1 MKLVCILF
9 SISIIVNIC
18 AWCAFIIASDY
29 SIIDDSYLSNL
40 NYLNLIFIAFP
51 ASIVELIP
59 LVLCVL
65 MLIYNK
71 IKHNAKV
78 LLKVCAYVMAA
89 LNLWI
94 LVQRLLNQN
103 DDTNKLT
110 TSGYFLFVLPQIISI
125 VGFIAMGIS
134 DKCFDISRIGVVFAA
149 ILRAVASAIPAVSTL
164 INTNK
169 AMVSYVSLISLSDI
183 IILEDVFIQLSLLL
197 RLQFYYS
204 AFLREKSRALRIELR
219 I

>member
-125 VGFIAMGIS
+125 VLFLQAEIRRFQPHSRRKTFSFHQSFPNHKLRHITGTIPL
-134 DKCFDISRIGVVFAA
+134 FDLQLSGKLTRRNFHNFHIIRRFFVPAA
-149 ILRAVASAIPAVSTL
+149 IC
-164 INTNK
+164 
-169 AMVSYVSLISLSDI
+169 
-183 IILEDVFIQLSLLL
+183 
-197 RLQFYYS
+197 
-204 AFLREKSRALRIELR
+204 
-219 I
+219 

>member
-125 VGFIAMGIS
+125 VGLLLWVLVIS
-134 DKCFDISRIGVVFAA
+134 VLIYHALELSLQLFCELSRLPY
-149 ILRAVASAIPAVSTL
+149 LRCQRLLTL
-164 INTNK
+164 IK
-169 AMVSYVSLISLSDI
+169 PMVSYVSLISLSDI

-204 AFLREKSRALRIELR
+204 AFYERKVER
-219 I
+219 

>member
-103 DDTNKLT
+103 DDTNKLDLLLWVLVI
-110 TSGYFLFVLPQIISI
+110 SVLIYHALELSLQLFCELSRLPY
-125 VGFIAMGIS
+125 
-134 DKCFDISRIGVVFAA
+134 
-149 ILRAVASAIPAVSTL
+149 LRCQRLLTL
-164 INTNK
+164 IK
-169 AMVSYVSLISLSDI
+169 PMVSYVSLISLSDI